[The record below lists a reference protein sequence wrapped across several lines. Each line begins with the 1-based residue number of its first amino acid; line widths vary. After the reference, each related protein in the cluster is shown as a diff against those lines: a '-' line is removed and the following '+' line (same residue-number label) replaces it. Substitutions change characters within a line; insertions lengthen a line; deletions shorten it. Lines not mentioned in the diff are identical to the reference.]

1 MESTKGQVTF
11 NNVVTCII
19 LGVVLW
25 VGTTIHFHDAKLSD
39 ISADIAVLK
48 AGMVSQKEE
57 VAAIKSEQSSQS
69 SIIAQ
74 ISFEI
79 GRPHRIPP
87 PITAPPKQS
96 P

>member
-19 LGVVLW
+19 LGVVVW
-25 VGTTIHFHDAKLSD
+25 VGATMQSHNSKLAD
-39 ISADIAVLK
+39 ISSDIAVLK
-48 AGMVSQKEE
+48 VGMVAQKEE
-57 VAAIKSEQSSQS
+57 VAAIKAEQSSQS

-79 GRPHRIPP
+79 GRPHRPP
-87 PITAPPKQS
+87 PVIAPPKQTN

>member
-1 MESTKGQVTF
+1 MESTKGQITF

-19 LGVVLW
+19 LGVVVW
-25 VGTTIHFHDAKLSD
+25 VGATLHSHDSKLAD
-39 ISADIAVLK
+39 ISSDIAVLK
-48 AGMVSQKEE
+48 MGMVSQKEE
-57 VAAIKSEQSSQS
+57 VSAIKNEQLSQS

-79 GRPHRIPP
+79 GRPHRFPP
-87 PITAPPKQS
+87 PITPTKQN

>member
-25 VGTTIHFHDAKLSD
+25 VGTTIHSHDAKLSD

-79 GRPHRIPP
+79 GRSHRIPPP
-87 PITAPPKQS
+87 PITAPKQN